1 MFRIYNSSNL
11 VKIAL
16 AGSITAVQ
24 IQMLEQQPYAT
35 DVVVMIV
42 PALQH
47 QQISKNQES

>member
-1 MFRIYNSSNL
+1 MYHTCVSSSL